1 MGYLCICASKYPH
14 WHYGKKCQA
23 DNELQIMIKLW
34 TRWHVFHLALFP
46 TIHFN
51 SSTHTSIC
59 EYVQMYFRVHSNIFV
74 RMFERICQ
82 SKYFYSTLAAPG
94 FQPCWIKLQ
103 IYVHHD
109 PLKMGMK
116 WKRMVCWIYYILFCQ
131 AVVWNTI
138 IWIQIQFSSKYVV
151 YLKSVSSVLYI
162 YWTAAWKYSN
172 WKNKMLY
179 VNKMLN

>member
-34 TRWHVFHLALFP
+34 TRWHVFHLELFP

-74 RMFERICQ
+74 SMFERICQ

-103 IYVHHD
+103 I
-109 PLKMGMK
+109 LQMILWK
-116 WKRMVCWIYYILFCQ
+116 WAWNEKEWCVEFISFYFVKRLYE
-131 AVVWNTI
+131 
-138 IWIQIQFSSKYVV
+138 IQSSGSRYSFQVNM
-151 YLKSVSSVLYI
+151 SS
-162 YWTAAWKYSN
+162 T
-172 WKNKMLY
+172 
-179 VNKMLN
+179 